1 MESPHL
7 EEVHLAF
14 CTLQQMNQLQIWH
27 NNFELNI
34 LAEYE
39 IYQKQIKFKAYFS
52 RSSRGK

>member
-7 EEVHLAF
+7 EEVLLAF